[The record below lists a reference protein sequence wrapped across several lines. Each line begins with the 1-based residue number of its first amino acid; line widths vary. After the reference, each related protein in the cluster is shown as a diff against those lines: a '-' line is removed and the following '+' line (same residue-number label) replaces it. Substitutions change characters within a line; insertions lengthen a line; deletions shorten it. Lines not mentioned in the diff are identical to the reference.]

1 MGVMQVLLGHIFM
14 SCFIIGCIG
23 GPVNYVFAYNEFE
36 KPEIAGNIE
45 YRKKVSI
52 VEGGKLI
59 VQNEILKETFVYRT
73 AEDIQ
78 VRDNNNM
85 ETSSAEDTHVRDVS
99 DVDKMSLREL
109 VREMRRIVEATPVEV
124 INGLGYVLML
134 L

>member
-1 MGVMQVLLGHIFM
+1 MQVLLGPIFM
-14 SCFIIGCIG
+14 SCFITGCIG

-45 YRKKVSI
+45 YTKKVSM

-78 VRDNNNM
+78 VRDNSNM
-85 ETSSAEDTHVRDVS
+85 ETSSTEDTLVRDVS

-109 VREMRRIVEATPVEV
+109 VGEMRRIVEATPVKV
-124 INGLGYVLML
+124 INGLGYVNF
-134 L
+134 